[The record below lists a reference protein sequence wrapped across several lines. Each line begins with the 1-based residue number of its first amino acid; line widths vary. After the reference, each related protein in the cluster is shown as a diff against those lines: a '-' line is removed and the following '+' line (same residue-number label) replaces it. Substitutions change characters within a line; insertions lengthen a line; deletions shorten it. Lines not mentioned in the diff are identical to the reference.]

1 MITLKAKTR
10 IQTGEQVR
18 KLRERGKLPAV
29 LYGPGIKQNLNLE
42 IDSKEFVRVFQE
54 TGRTS
59 FVQLEVEKREGEDK
73 KPLSFLALIHDLQ
86 KDPLT
91 LTITHVDF
99 YQPLSTKEIKVM
111 VPLVFEGEALAVKNL
126 GGTLVKNIQE
136 VQVQALPQNLPHEIR
151 VDLSPLDE
159 IDKTILVKDLHTN
172 PGVKIL
178 KNPEEIVA
186 HVMAAEKIEE
196 ERAKPIEEKVEQVEK
211 SRKKRKEKLSRAS
224 KHRRRRQSRK
234 PRLKKKTKYKLRK
247 RKNEGKP
254 LI

>member
-196 ERAKPIEEKVEQVEK
+196 ELAKPIEEKVEQVEK
-211 SRKKRKEKLSRAS
+211 IEKEKKEEVVAGQQAPETAS
-224 KHRRRRQSRK
+224 K
-234 PRLKKKTKYKLRK
+234 PETPPKKENK
-247 RKNEGKP
+247 
-254 LI
+254 I